1 MSLREKRRLF
11 LSAWLAMANSA
22 RPGPACR
29 KFHLFFT
36 FFCLTKLLKFVII
49 YIENER
55 EVFEMKR
62 LWEVI
67 LPNKIIYIY
76 GKKSQILVRF
86 HTIITITH
94 INEKQLFE
102 VLEQGVAKIS
112 KKHLF

>member
-11 LSAWLAMANSA
+11 LSAWLAMANSV
-22 RPGPACR
+22 RPGPPPA

-36 FFCLTKLLKFVII
+36 FFCLTNLLKFVII
-49 YIENER
+49 YVENEQ
-55 EVFEMKR
+55 EVFEMKS

-67 LPNKIIYIY
+67 LPNKIVYIR

-86 HTIITITH
+86 HTIIKITR

-102 VLEQGVAKIS
+102 VLEQGVVKI
-112 KKHLF
+112 

>member
-36 FFCLTKLLKFVII
+36 FFCLTNLLKFVII
-49 YIENER
+49 YVENEQ
-55 EVFEMKR
+55 EVFEMKS

-67 LPNKIIYIY
+67 LPNKIIYIR

-86 HTIITITH
+86 HTIIKITR

-102 VLEQGVAKIS
+102 VLEQGVVKI
-112 KKHLF
+112 

>member
-36 FFCLTKLLKFVII
+36 FFCLTNLLKFVII
-49 YIENER
+49 YVENEQ
-55 EVFEMKR
+55 EVFEMKS

-67 LPNKIIYIY
+67 LPNKIVYIR
-76 GKKSQILVRF
+76 GKKSQILVQF
-86 HTIITITH
+86 HKIVKITR
-94 INEKQLFE
+94 INEKELFE
-102 VLEQGVAKIS
+102 ILEQGVVKI
-112 KKHLF
+112 